1 MARIEHVALWVR
13 DLDASCTFYAKF
25 FGAVPGMLYEN
36 RAKGFASRFVTFE
49 SGARLEIMTTTTLD
63 PVAAAAGAQR
73 MGLTHLAIAIGSEAA
88 VDALTRQLRE
98 AGYPVLD
105 GPRRTGDGYYESVV
119 LDPEGNRVEIMA

>member
-49 SGARLEIMTTTTLD
+49 SGARLET
-63 PVAAAAGAQR
+63 AAAHEPTGRGQVERVPAG
-73 MGLTHLAIAIGSEAA
+73 LLA
-88 VDALTRQLRE
+88 
-98 AGYPVLD
+98 
-105 GPRRTGDGYYESVV
+105 RR
-119 LDPEGNRVEIMA
+119 R